1 MKLLTF
7 FCLIFS
13 PLVCAQ
19 VGINTSNPQQE
30 LHIAGATGTLRIES
44 LNATNNSFNGG
55 DVDGNG
61 DLTDNTFPLYVDE
74 NGDFT
79 LELKTLE
86 SSEDF
91 DAFEDTSLPTS
102 TLYLAPGD
110 SDGFAS
116 TVIKTYTVTVNSP
129 RYIEVKYAL
138 SFDVYLD
145 TSKNQITDNFA
156 RRIQTHILVTGNTR
170 NYGSAA
176 KCYTSGSSNSVN
188 SIMFNSNTSYVSL
201 PAAGTYDISFIGAV
215 SSNKR
220 SSGGGTLSLETYV
233 EFATGNDFVFMRLH

>member
-1 MKLLTF
+1 MNLQII
-7 FCLIFS
+7 FCLLFTSCI
-13 PLVCAQ
+13 CAQ
-19 VGINTSNPQQE
+19 VGINTDNPQQE
-30 LHIAGATGTLRIES
+30 LHLAGTTGTIRVES
-44 LNATNNSFNGG
+44 LNAANNSYNGG
-55 DVDGNG
+55 DANG
-61 DLTDNTFPLYVDE
+61 DLDLTNDTYPLYVDE
-74 NGDFT
+74 NGVLT

-102 TLYLAPGD
+102 TVYLSSGD
-110 SDGFAS
+110 LDGYAD
-116 TVIKTYTVTVNSP
+116 TVIKTYTVTVNSA

-145 TSKNQITDNFA
+145 TSKNTITDNLA

-170 NYGSAA
+170 QYGSAA
-176 KCYTSGSSNSVN
+176 KCYTSGSANSVN
-188 SIMFNSNTSYVSL
+188 TIMFNSNTSYVTL
-201 PAAGTYDISFIGAV
+201 PAAGTYDISFIGRV

-220 SSGGGTLSLETYV
+220 GGGGGTLSKETYV